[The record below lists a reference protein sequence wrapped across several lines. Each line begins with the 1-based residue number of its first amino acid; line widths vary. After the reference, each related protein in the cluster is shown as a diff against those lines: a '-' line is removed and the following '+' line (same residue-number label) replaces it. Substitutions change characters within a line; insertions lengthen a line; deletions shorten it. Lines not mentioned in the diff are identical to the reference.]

1 MHEHQ
6 GRNRPRWEVADI
18 FNRFW
23 DSFRKRHKV
32 SPHQDD
38 IAEAILRCRTS
49 ELGGHKETC
58 PVCDYQYEA
67 YNSCRNRHC
76 PKCQYR
82 RRMEWMKDR
91 LLELLPLPYYHVVFT
106 MPHCLNNLVLCNK
119 EILYEAFFAATS
131 YALNKFSLDPKFL
144 GAQPGFFGIL
154 HTWGQTLSYHVHI
167 HYIVIGGGLDNQNH
181 QFIRLPCQNEF
192 LFPAKAMSK
201 TVRGKFVQL
210 LKAAFYK
217 GQLQFPG
224 ELASLSER
232 DAFLRFCGT
241 VGNESWVNYV
251 KKPFAGPEQVLN
263 YVGRYTHRVA
273 ISNHRIKE
281 VNDAGVTFE
290 YKDYDDDSRI
300 KYMTLDPEHFIQRF
314 LWHCLPKGFRKIRY
328 YGFMGYAV
336 RSKKIAQIREL
347 LQELW
352 DETIKAN
359 QAIQA
364 WLDQY
369 TEFLEKRCPK
379 CKIGFMV
386 CEPIPIN
393 SS

>member
-1 MHEHQ
+1 
-6 GRNRPRWEVADI
+6 
-18 FNRFW
+18 
-23 DSFRKRHKV
+23 
-32 SPHQDD
+32 
-38 IAEAILRCRTS
+38 
-49 ELGGHKETC
+49 
-58 PVCDYQYEA
+58 
-67 YNSCRNRHC
+67 
-76 PKCQYR
+76 
-82 RRMEWMKDR
+82 MKDR

-106 MPHCLNNLVLCNK
+106 MPHCLNDLVLCNK

-131 YALNKFSLDPKFL
+131 FALNKFSLDPKFL

-167 HYIVIGGGLDNQNH
+167 HYIVIGGGLDNRNQ
-181 QFIRLPCQNEF
+181 QLVRLPYQNKF

-217 GQLQFPG
+217 GQLKFPG
-224 ELASLSER
+224 ELAPLSAR
-232 DAFLRFCGT
+232 DTFLGLCSK
-241 VGNESWVNYV
+241 VGNEAWVNYV

-273 ISNHRIKE
+273 ISNHRIKD

-300 KYMTLDPEHFIQRF
+300 KFMTLDPEHFIQRF

-336 RSKKIAQIREL
+336 RSEKIKQIRSL

-352 DETIKAN
+352 DETVKASH
-359 QAIQA
+359 AIQA

-369 TEFLEKRCPK
+369 AEFLEKRCPK